1 MKTCDECKHDTFADD
16 DGLPIHQYEGNC
28 ALMEY
33 GAPIS
38 INKAIPW
45 DYEGHSGA
53 EVSVGPKFG
62 CIHWE
67 KKDAAQ

>member
-1 MKTCDECKHDTFADD
+1 MKTCDECKHDTIADD
-16 DGLPIHQYEGNC
+16 NGLPGFQYDGRC

-33 GAPIS
+33 DAPIS

-45 DYEGHSGA
+45 DYEGYSAG
-53 EVSVGPKFG
+53 VSVGPKFG